1 MKILQ
6 FVYNAVWGVP
16 TLILILGVG
25 LYLSLRTGFAQVR
38 ILPKAM
44 RCFCRRLVGSKE
56 NTKGVSSFQ
65 ALCTALAATVGTGNL
80 AGVAGAIAIG
90 GPGSIF
96 WMWVCGILGMILK
109 FAEATLAVH
118 YREKNGSGEY
128 VGGPMYMIRLGL
140 PKSLHPLAGIY
151 AFFGL
156 VAAFGVGNATQ
167 INTVISGAADTLAQF
182 GYGLPQ
188 WGKLFLG
195 CFLSALI
202 GAMLLGGAKRI
213 GTVAERLVPFAAG
226 SYLLLGLAVLLLR
239 WQCIGEAF
247 AAILQGAFSPAAATG
262 GMVGSAVIALR
273 TGISRGIFTNEA
285 GMGTASIAHSGAEV
299 AHPVEQGM
307 MGLVEVF
314 LDTIVIC
321 TVTALVIL
329 CSGVTVSY
337 GFDVGIR
344 LTTEAFCAVLG
355 PWVSVVITLSLCLF
369 AIATVLGW
377 GLYGSRCAQYLF
389 GDGAWKPFVYLQL
402 IVVLLSAL
410 AGADRIWLLA
420 EILNGLM
427 AIPNLIALWA
437 LTPTLIHLY
446 KSYLNG
452 GNYENFHQCQSL

>member
-38 ILPKAM
+38 IFPKAM
-44 RCFCRRLVGSKE
+44 WCFCRRLVGSKE

-96 WMWVCGILGMILK
+96 WMWVCGIFGMILK
-109 FAEATLAVH
+109 FAEATLAVY

-167 INTVISGAADTLAQF
+167 INTVVSGMADTLAQF

-195 CFLSALI
+195 CFLSVLI
-202 GAMLLGGAKRI
+202 GAMLLGVLNMGMSILGFSDSWQYVVK
-213 GTVAERLVPFAAG
+213 G
-226 SYLLLGLAVLLLR
+226 SVLL
-239 WQCIGEAF
+239 
-247 AAILQGAFSPAAATG
+247 
-262 GMVGSAVIALR
+262 VAVI
-273 TGISRGIFTNEA
+273 
-285 GMGTASIAHSGAEV
+285 
-299 AHPVEQGM
+299 
-307 MGLVEVF
+307 
-314 LDTIVIC
+314 
-321 TVTALVIL
+321 
-329 CSGVTVSY
+329 
-337 GFDVGIR
+337 FDV
-344 LTTEAFCAVLG
+344 
-355 PWVSVVITLSLCLF
+355 VSK
-369 AIATVLGW
+369 
-377 GLYGSRCAQYLF
+377 R
-389 GDGAWKPFVYLQL
+389 K
-402 IVVLLSAL
+402 
-410 AGADRIWLLA
+410 
-420 EILNGLM
+420 
-427 AIPNLIALWA
+427 
-437 LTPTLIHLY
+437 
-446 KSYLNG
+446 KS
-452 GNYENFHQCQSL
+452 